1 MKAAKD
7 VKAALETAQ
16 QLTLLLRIPEAAREL
31 RVDPDTVY
39 EYIRD
44 GDLEAIDIAR
54 EGARQTKL
62 RVPLTALLAYIAARP
77 RVHTPT
83 P

>member
-1 MKAAKD
+1 VKTAA
-7 VKAALETAQ
+7 ETAQ
-16 QLTLLLRIPEAAREL
+16 PLPLLLKIPEAAREL

-44 GDLEAIDIAR
+44 GVLEAVDIAR
-54 EGARQTKL
+54 DGARQTKL
-62 RVPLTALLAYIAARP
+62 RIPSAALVEYIAARP
-77 RVHTPT
+77 RVHTST